1 LNTFTYRGGINK
13 ARSHV
18 NEKLLLFIITPQ
30 GQEMS
35 HWDAV
40 RNGLIKNG
48 EVSATDNQTDKSP
61 KTYTTILK
69 HFKVFVH
76 QDGFQKGK
84 YFHSWF
90 LELGEI
96 YPLVTIRCFSCQ
108 RGPLMFEANARVLTL
123 EEVEEGLNL
132 EGQTLRWLHN
142 EMYKPPL
149 EVLNKM
155 ITTKPLS
162 PKDGFRKIRLQG
174 VTQ

>member
-1 LNTFTYRGGINK
+1 V
-13 ARSHV
+13 RSHV

-30 GQEMS
+30 GHEMS

-48 EVSATDNQTDKSP
+48 EDIATDDRTDKSP

-69 HFKVFVH
+69 HLKVFVH

-90 LELGEI
+90 VELGET
-96 YPLVTIRCFSCQ
+96 YPLMTARCFSGQ

-123 EEVEEGLNL
+123 EEVEDELNL

-149 EVLNKM
+149 EMLNKM
-155 ITTKPLS
+155 LTTKPLS